1 MYSINYSCKQFIQ
14 NHDQSRYL
22 RNDSKMAGINSD
34 DTVAL
39 EELRSESS
47 NSARLPSP
55 ENEVK
60 KKSSSKVT
68 KLSSKDSLCTL
79 PTCFAAYCAVVGV
92 MGELGYGIMIGYSS
106 PLLNDLRSRTNF
118 TLWTEGFNDCIY
130 QALIGP
136 LAPSGAVFG
145 AILSSLAVGVLG
157 LVQAMITSTVIY
169 VIAWTL
175 IGTSYFVSSPDWFR
189 ILILAGRTL
198 TGFSAGWIAT
208 VAPVSEQHL

>member
-1 MYSINYSCKQFIQ
+1 
-14 NHDQSRYL
+14 
-22 RNDSKMAGINSD
+22 MAGEDSD
-34 DTVAL
+34 TAAL
-39 EELRSESS
+39 EEVLSLST
-47 NSARLPSP
+47 SARTPSP
-55 ENEVK
+55 AEKGLKRN
-60 KKSSSKVT
+60 SSKVT

-79 PTCFAAYCAVVGV
+79 SACFSVYCAVIGV
-92 MGELGYGIMIGYSS
+92 LGELGYGITIGYSS

-118 TLWTEGFNDCIY
+118 TLWTEGFDDCIY

-157 LVQAMITSTVIY
+157 LVQTMITSTVIY
-169 VIAWTL
+169 IIAWAL

-189 ILILAGRTL
+189 IMILVGRTL

-208 VAPVSEQHL
+208 VAPVSLQLLRASLV